1 MVLARLCQ
9 RESALRPVATERGGQ
24 RFRGLARLLQLPNV
38 HWKTMLPSWQPLKEF
53 QEVVSATPN
62 GRHKMKTR
70 NTCNQNSFDGFSQD
84 MERVFD
90 SLLGRTVD
98 TILRPGATERFAPS
112 MDVSETEDSFYVTL
126 DLPGVNPDEVS
137 IEVHDGKLTIS
148 GNRAGNVTSEGFKY
162 HRIERKSG
170 EFQRLVSVPKEVDV
184 EKIDAA
190 YEHGVLVVT
199 LPKVAKKQP
208 TKIQIRTSN

>member
-1 MVLARLCQ
+1 
-9 RESALRPVATERGGQ
+9 
-24 RFRGLARLLQLPNV
+24 
-38 HWKTMLPSWQPLKEF
+38 
-53 QEVVSATPN
+53 
-62 GRHKMKTR
+62 MKTR

-98 TILRPGATERFAPS
+98 TILRPGTTERFVPS
-112 MDVSETEDSFYVTL
+112 MDVSETDESFFVTL
-126 DLPGVNPDEVS
+126 DLPGVSPDAVS
-137 IEVHDGKLTIS
+137 IEVHEGKLTIS
-148 GNRAGNVTSEGFKY
+148 GNRVAEATDEKLKF

-170 EFQRLVSVPKEVDV
+170 EFQRLVSVPNDVDV